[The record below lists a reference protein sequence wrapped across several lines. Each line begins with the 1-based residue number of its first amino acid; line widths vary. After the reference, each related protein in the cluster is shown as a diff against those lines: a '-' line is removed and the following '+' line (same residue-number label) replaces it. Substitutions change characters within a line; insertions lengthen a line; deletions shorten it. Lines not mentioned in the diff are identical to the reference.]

1 MKGFTSVGHVAIRVK
16 DIDRSLAFYS
26 GKLGFSE
33 MFRLHRD
40 NGDLW
45 LIYLRITDSQYLEVF
60 PDAVGER
67 APDRN
72 AIGLNHFCL
81 TVDNI
86 DDVLRDI
93 KDANISLFQELKV
106 GPDGNRQA
114 WIEDPDGNRIELLEM
129 APTCM
134 QFEALSRRA
143 TGMDVS
149 SGENRRGVSTPI
161 GELNE

>member
-1 MKGFTSVGHVAIRVK
+1 MKGFTSLGHVAIRVK
-16 DIDRSLAFYS
+16 DVDRSLAFYV
-26 GKLGFSE
+26 GKLGFPE

-60 PDAVGER
+60 PDAVGAR

-72 AIGLNHFCL
+72 ANGLNHFCL
-81 TVDNI
+81 TVDNM
-86 DDVLRDI
+86 DDVLRDLAA
-93 KDANISLFQELKV
+93 ANISLFQQLKV

-134 QFEALSRRA
+134 QFEALNRLA
-143 TGMDVS
+143 AGMNVGS
-149 SGENRRGVSTPI
+149 
-161 GELNE
+161 